1 MRPLFVEYPQAKME
15 GDDHDFLFG
24 RDLFVAPMDR
34 EMLDAKDF
42 HLPPGDWY
50 DFWTS
55 TRIAGSA
62 HLLLHPQLDEMPLYV
77 RAGAIVPMQA
87 VVQSTSETPAGGL
100 KLRVYP
106 GEDCHG
112 SLYMDDGH
120 SYAYQRNEFLRIQYG
135 CQLAGNSVT
144 VNSKVENS
152 GFQPWWKSAE
162 ITVYGVAL
170 APKQVRIGNQV
181 AGDFRY
187 DNQMHAVTLTMPDA
201 VKEWS
206 LQINY

>member
-1 MRPLFVEYPQAKME
+1 M
-15 GDDHDFLFG
+15 
-24 RDLFVAPMDR
+24 
-34 EMLDAKDF
+34 
-42 HLPPGDWY
+42 
-50 DFWTS
+50 
-55 TRIAGSA
+55 
-62 HLLLHPQLDEMPLYV
+62 LHPQLDEMPLYV

-106 GEDCHG
+106 GDDCRG

-120 SYAYQRNEFLRIQYG
+120 SYAYQKNEFLRIQYS
-135 CQLAGNSVT
+135 CQVAGNSVT

-162 ITVYGVAL
+162 ITVYGVAS
-170 APKQVRIGNQV
+170 APKQVRIGNQ
-181 AGDFRY
+181 AASDFRY
-187 DNQMHAVTLTMPDA
+187 DNQMHAVKLTVPDA
-201 VKEWS
+201 VKDWS